1 MTMRRKRNISIAMVM
16 FLLLTSIFLPFFRAF
31 ASLGEAEREFNEKS
45 SKFIQDAEEARD
57 IIELLD
63 KDAKANPNPNRNSI
77 SFVMRRLFYPGY
89 YANDMRD
96 GILAMDVKASRSS
109 LLHDGIHACNPNAPN
124 NLINHNCN
132 IPNFTTSLFQNISEP
147 FTSPLVNAEKTSSYA
162 TFGLGVPANIPG
174 DIVPADPRE
183 RRHTYTALELYG
195 YDLKLTS
202 YSGEWDQ
209 IVVSNSARMLS
220 NFGVIDSITLA
231 GATVWNSY
239 KNGIAAFVDNMSF
252 NPVRWFGT
260 IARTFEATA
269 TSGINTVVD
278 TSELNV
284 IATNAWKRPNI
295 DKTLYNIY
303 VMSDKEVLRETAR
316 GYFNVFSVEM
326 NSKVNDSKKLKEVLE
341 LDPNKALDSIAFSY
355 DPQMETA
362 ASKEARE
369 KAKEKRDE
377 IIEHNKKEE
386 YKADIEGGYKDKN
399 YKPQIK
405 PVPKIPKPVY
415 YTESEQLELW
425 SKEPN
430 VSSVLKKASSAGL
443 ISSDMSSYD
452 SYQDLKDAWDG
463 SYDPY
468 FTSSFSADGETIE
481 DILRDTDASV
491 FQKYPHL
498 DPKQGISKYACM
510 NSDGTMMRNGQ
521 GMPEYL
527 YLKNNLGNKEYL
539 NPLCGEA
546 RPPISAGLFGS
557 GWDDKEIKDTR
568 HVSNVSSESLIFD
581 KIKNITTS
589 AIRTVNSLIA
599 KFTNVVVGL
608 AFTPVLSALGI
619 DTIVAKFIESFK
631 NTIFFPLAGL
641 VATIG
646 AVLMFFRLLKN
657 GSAWQLFSSI
667 GLTLFIFV
675 AGSVFL
681 LHPKSTVSL
690 VDTLPNSIDNFMAT
704 TILAGTESSY
714 CSTGE
719 DVSGVRSA
727 QCSIWG
733 AMVFEPWVHLQF
745 GTGYENLYAAG
756 KAPSDGKAMMNKN
769 TSLVGDASVNM
780 GNGKI
785 INNWAMYQLS
795 KTKTGTIND
804 FNQLDP
810 MGHIDKDMYRLVDL
824 QAGPN
829 YGVNT
834 DSRYFKDWSG
844 SRNGSFLL
852 FLTTIQAVLMM
863 IAISGVAL
871 TKIQVSFM
879 FSVSVLFLPV
889 MLLYALMP
897 NGRSK
902 FIRYVSGLVSLLIK
916 RALLV
921 VLLSVLMRII
931 IVGYSKASSLES
943 GAFVAIFVSIAFMV
957 YRKELMSLIS
967 STESNG
973 IISGETKELKQ
984 AIGKVIPKNIKQAY
998 SVKKA
1003 NLKGA
1008 TAGYVGGAVGA
1019 MEDKAGISVRRAG
1032 IAMTLANLER
1042 KERKKGLSD
1051 VEELQKEK
1059 LTAERKAIKDS
1070 IKHKESLPKEELD
1083 ALEAERR
1090 DALRMANSYEE
1101 DINNLYE
1108 EAEKAGKEIDKKMI
1122 SELEKEAEYYRNLAK
1137 EKEDEIIGGST
1148 SGDSVMGQARKGAAH
1163 SKGVIGRVSERKI
1176 RAEGFAA
1183 LTAYRDIKNQVYA
1196 EGARKIVEAQDA
1208 VAHDAYREVLSQTK
1222 EGKSKANTKI
1232 AGSEHGDL
1240 MKPKL
1245 QKKIRKIAEEKRK
1258 QSKGEGFSD
1267 AISTQS
1273 KDIEIAAKIID
1284 KRRSVDTIKTN
1295 IKHPTQILSSSRER
1309 EQENLKAIE
1318 NSSSIADAKQLIERD
1333 IELGAKPDDFTVI
1346 AREKVEV
1353 YLEREESRSKETRRA
1368 GDKKRDEAK
1377 KIAKEA
1383 IEIREKREKLEREK
1397 EEKNNDNEK

>member
-1 MTMRRKRNISIAMVM
+1 MSIT
-16 FLLLTSIFLPFFRAF
+16 FPYFKAF
-31 ASLGEAEREFNEKS
+31 ASLGEAEREFNEKT
-45 SKFIQDAEEARD
+45 SKFIGDAEEARD

-96 GILAMDVKASRSS
+96 GILAMDIKASRSS
-109 LLHDGIHACNPNAPN
+109 ILHDGKHACNPNAPN

-132 IPNFTTSLFQNISEP
+132 IPNFTTSLFQNVAEP
-147 FTSPLVNAEKTSSYA
+147 FTSPLVNAEKTSSHA

-174 DIVPADPRE
+174 GIVPADPRE

-209 IVVSNSARMLS
+209 VVVSNSARMLS

-239 KNGIAAFVDNMSF
+239 KNGISAFVDNMSF

-260 IARTFEATA
+260 FARTFEATA

-316 GYFNVFSVEM
+316 GYFEVFSNEM
-326 NSKVNDSKKLKEVLE
+326 SSKVNDSKKLQEVLD
-341 LDPNKALDSIAFSY
+341 LDPNKALDTIAFSY
-355 DPQMETA
+355 DPNMETEK
-362 ASKEARE
+362 SKEARK
-369 KAKEKRDE
+369 KAKEERDK
-377 IIEHNKKEE
+377 IIEHNEKEE
-386 YKADIEGGYKDKN
+386 YKADIEGGYKDGN
-399 YKPQIK
+399 YKPDIK
-405 PVPKIPKPVY
+405 PVPKVPKPVY
-415 YTESEQLELW
+415 YTESEQLDLW
-425 SKEPN
+425 SKEEE
-430 VSSVLKKASSAGL
+430 VSSVIKKASAAGL
-443 ISSDMSSYD
+443 VSNDMSTYETYED
-452 SYQDLKDAWDG
+452 FKDAWNG
-463 SYDPY
+463 GYDPY

-481 DILRDTDASV
+481 EILKDTDGSV

-510 NSDGTMMRNGQ
+510 NTDGSMMRSGN

-527 YLKNNLGNKEYL
+527 YLKNNSGSKEYL
-539 NPLCGEA
+539 NPLCGQT
-546 RPPISAGLFGS
+546 RPPLAAGLFGS
-557 GWDDKEIKDTR
+557 GWESKEIKDTR
-568 HVSNVSSESLIFD
+568 HVSNVSTESLVFD

-589 AIRTVNSLIA
+589 GIRTVNSLIA

-608 AFTPVLSALGI
+608 AFTPILSALGI
-619 DTIVAKFIESFK
+619 DTIIAKFIESFK
-631 NTIFFPLAGL
+631 NTIFFPLAGI
-641 VATIG
+641 VAAVG
-646 AVLMFFRLLKN
+646 AMIMFFRLLKN
-657 GSAWQLFSSI
+657 GSAWQLISTI
-667 GLTLFIFV
+667 ALTLFIFV

-727 QCSIWG
+727 QCSVWG

-756 KAPSDGKAMMNKN
+756 KAPSDGQAMMNKN
-769 TSLVGDASVNM
+769 GKLVGNATVDM
-780 GNGKI
+780 GNGKLVH
-785 INNWAMYQLS
+785 NWAMYQLS

-829 YGVNT
+829 YGENA

-852 FLTTIQAVLMM
+852 FLTTIQSVMMM
-863 IAISGVAL
+863 IAISGVAM

-879 FSVSVLFLPV
+879 FSISVLFFPV

-902 FIRYVSGLVSLLIK
+902 FIQYISGLVSLLIK
-916 RALLV
+916 RAILV
-921 VLLSVLMRII
+921 VLLSVLLRVI
-931 IVGYSKASSLES
+931 IVGYSKANSIEA
-943 GAFVAIFVSIAFMV
+943 GAFVAIFTSIAFMI
-957 YRKELMSLIS
+957 YRKELMNLIT
-967 STESNG
+967 STESKG
-973 IISGETKELKQ
+973 IISGETKDLKQ
-984 AIGKVIPKNIKQAY
+984 ALGKVIPKNIKQSY
-998 SVKKA
+998 QVQKA
-1003 NLKGA
+1003 NVKGA
-1008 TAGYVGGAVGA
+1008 TAGYIGGTIGA
-1019 MEDKAGISVRRAG
+1019 LEDKAGVSARRAG
-1032 IAMTLANLER
+1032 IAMTLSNLER
-1042 KERKKGLSD
+1042 KERKSGLSE
-1051 VEELQKEK
+1051 VEELQKDK
-1059 LTAERKAIKDS
+1059 LLQERKSIKDS
-1070 IKHKESLPKEELD
+1070 IKHKDSLPKEELEM
-1083 ALEAERR
+1083 LEEERR
-1090 DALRMANSYEE
+1090 NALKIANSYEE
-1101 DINNLYE
+1101 EINKLYE
-1108 EAEKAGKEIDKKMI
+1108 EAERSGKKVDENKIK
-1122 SELEKEAEYYRNLAK
+1122 ELQKEVDYHNNIAK
-1137 EKEDEIIGGST
+1137 EREEEIIGGSS
-1148 SGDSVMGQARKGAAH
+1148 SGDSVGAQARKGAAH
-1163 SKGVIGRVSERKI
+1163 SKGVIGRVSERKV

-1183 LTAYRDIKNQVYA
+1183 LTAYRDIKEQVYS
-1196 EGARKIVEAQDA
+1196 EGARKIVEAQDS
-1208 VAHDAYREVLSQTK
+1208 VAHDTYREVLSQTK
-1222 EGKSKANTKI
+1222 DGKSKANDKI

-1245 QKKIRKIAEEKRK
+1245 QKKIRKIAEQRRK
-1258 QSKGEGFSD
+1258 EVDKKDQSD
-1267 AISTQS
+1267 ALRTDS
-1273 KDIEIAAKIID
+1273 KDIELAARIID

-1295 IKHPTQILSSSRER
+1295 IKHPTQIRASNKLKNE
-1309 EQENLKAIE
+1309 ENLRKLE
-1318 NSSSIADAKQLIERD
+1318 QSSSIADGKDLIERD
-1333 IELGAKPDDFTVI
+1333 IRKGKKADEHTVI
-1346 AREKVEV
+1346 ARKEVEV
-1353 YLEREESRSKETRRA
+1353 YLEREESRNKETRRM
-1368 GDKKRDEAK
+1368 GDRNREEAK
-1377 KIAKEA
+1377 KIAKDSL
-1383 IEIREKREKLEREK
+1383 EIKEKRKK
-1397 EEKNNDNEK
+1397 FEEEGNINDNEK